1 MDYADTKKRL
11 NAAYSLLSESTTTLE
26 KVRSL
31 KSLISGINPKLDAK
45 WAELDRYIST
55 IEHIESG
62 EVIDLAVQSLP
73 ETTEEQKK
81 RKKALILFFKYW
93 NDLKSEVERVQKEFD
108 SQKQSGQGGSM
119 WARIFS
125 ASKGPLAVVTIIAIG
140 VVALSATSVNITIQ
154 NNGCSTLHANS
165 KVPISLPGLALP
177 SNPIPSGGSA
187 TVTIPPLPITIDG
200 TSGQALTLSSLK
212 MNFTIQ
218 LSKSIRDVTLDGV
231 SLIGKTTNIQL
242 ADSKSHVLVLDCR

>member
-11 NAAYSLLSESTTTLE
+11 SAAYGLLSQSTTTLE

-62 EVIDLAVQSLP
+62 EVLDLAVESLP

-81 RKKALILFFKYW
+81 RKKILVLFFKYW

-108 SQKQSGQGGSM
+108 SQKQSGQGGSL
-119 WARIFS
+119 WVRIFS
-125 ASKGPLAVVTIIAIG
+125 ASKGPLAVVTIVAIG
-140 VVALSATSVNITIQ
+140 IAALSATSVDITIQ
-154 NNGCSTLHANS
+154 NNGCSTLYANS
-165 KVPISLPGLALP
+165 KVPVSIPGLALP
-177 SNPIPSGGSA
+177 SDPIPSGGSA
-187 TVTIPPLPITIDG
+187 TATIPPLPITIDG
-200 TSGQALTLSSLK
+200 TSVGTLSISSLSLH
-212 MNFTIQ
+212 FSIQ
-218 LSKSIRDVTLDGV
+218 LSKSIRDVSFDGV
-231 SLIGKTTNIQL
+231 SLLDKKTDIQL
-242 ADSKSHVLVLDCR
+242 SKSDTHTLILTCK